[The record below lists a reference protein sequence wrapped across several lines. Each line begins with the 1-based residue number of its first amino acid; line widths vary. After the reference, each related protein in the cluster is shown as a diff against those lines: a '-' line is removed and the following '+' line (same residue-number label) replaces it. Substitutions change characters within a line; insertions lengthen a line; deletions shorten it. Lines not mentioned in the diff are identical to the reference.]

1 MIVNPGILR
10 DQIPNVLSVDL
21 NIELVTAENKKSEKI
36 EKIEKIEK
44 SDKND
49 KSEEPWKERSKRK
62 AHTVIRCR

>member
-36 EKIEKIEK
+36 EKIEK
-44 SDKND
+44 SDKSD
-49 KSEEPWKERSKRK
+49 KSEEPWKERSKRRV
-62 AHTVIRCR
+62 HTVIRCR